1 MSGPKDQTLN
11 AYKAWIR
18 DIARR
23 LTTEKSSIKL
33 TEAEWAAYWTGSC
46 FEGGEIAE
54 FVGTRLSSF
63 NSFHP
68 QSAQIERPAVF

>member
-1 MSGPKDQTLN
+1 MKSQTRDRVTMSGPKDQTLN

-33 TEAEWAAYWTGSC
+33 TEAEWAAYWKDFWREKYRS
-46 FEGGEIAE
+46 
-54 FVGTRLSSF
+54 
-63 NSFHP
+63 
-68 QSAQIERPAVF
+68 